1 MECCSIALIRGRDH
15 HLPVSTH
22 ALLIMTTL
30 GWVGALSTVAAYALV
45 SQRRMDAHS
54 LRFQAINALGAGMLA
69 ISAVG
74 HHSWPSAASNL
85 LWAFFGTQALVNAR
99 ETWRPGAARHWNNAK
114 AHVVHLGH
122 LRHLRHPEPGAADD
136 WTTAA

>member
-1 MECCSIALIRGRDH
+1 MNGWSHD
-15 HLPVSTH
+15 LPVSTH
-22 ALLIMTTL
+22 GLLIMTTL
-30 GWVGALSTVAAYALV
+30 GWVGALGTVAAYALV

-54 LRFQAINALGAGMLA
+54 LRFQAINTVGAGMLA
-69 ISAVG
+69 ISAMG

-99 ETWRPGAARHWNNAK
+99 ELWRPGAARHWNNAK
-114 AHVVHLGH
+114 AHVVA
-122 LRHLRHPEPGAADD
+122 LRHPWGHPRRPEPGAADD

>member
-1 MECCSIALIRGRDH
+1 MRGRDH
-15 HLPVSTH
+15 HFPVSTH

-54 LRFQAINALGAGMLA
+54 LRFQAINAVGAGMLA

-99 ETWRPGAARHWNNAK
+99 EMWRPGAARHWNNAK
-114 AHVVHLGH
+114 AHVVHLRHHGG
-122 LRHLRHPEPGAADD
+122 HLRHPEPGAADD